1 MGKFDKYKNKNFHLK
16 GLIGVILFG
25 VIFVCL
31 LVIIIKRWNCKKR
44 NIKTDSNRVRG
55 KYYFYKQIR

>member
-25 VIFVCL
+25 GIFICL
-31 LVIIIKRWNCKKR
+31 LVIIIKRWNSKKR
-44 NIKTDSNRVRG
+44 IMKTDSNRGRG
-55 KYYFYKQIR
+55 KN